1 MSTNATI
8 NTPTQIQTFA
18 LTQFAGAAQ
27 AQSNQDLGPAASEQ
41 ITKALGNAASTI
53 GQWRIVWGPAVLSM
67 GNPPYSVN
75 LMYVVQNVA
84 EPSQYV
90 IAIAGTNFNSLIDSV
105 IEDLFVFA
113 QLPWVFNPLAVG
125 AQISLGTAIG
135 LLNLQNM
142 KPDAKLPGGGSTLVD
157 FLRTIVNQK
166 VQITVAGHSL
176 GGALAPVV
184 ALWLADTAQ
193 GQQSSWDPQRNA
205 TIGVDTFA
213 GPTPGNLAFSLYAGI
228 RFGRRLR
235 PVYNSLDVVP
245 HAWQEFGEPSLSELF
260 SIYAPD
266 IAPKIDLSYA
276 TLAVLIGAFQ
286 LLAAHG
292 GYSPLAN
299 LVAIQGTYNTAIYQG
314 QKLDAFHKFLI
325 QVGYQHINGYY
336 DAFKYQAQWMPKPL
350 KSVPLSQDLASLA
363 SNSASAQ
370 EFVQALQNRQPKQI
384 QVGGV
389 VVNAP
394 RGPDDPQTARV
405 AAMVQAALAAQA
417 GVSAAQ

>member
-1 MSTNATI
+1 MFPTPIT
-8 NTPTQIQTFA
+8 TPTQIQTFA
-18 LTQFAGAAQ
+18 LTQFAAAAQ
-27 AQSNQDLGPAASEQ
+27 GQSNQDLGPAASQQ
-41 ITKALGNAASTI
+41 ITAALGNAASTI

-84 EPSQYV
+84 QPSQYV
-90 IAIAGTNFNSLIDSV
+90 IAIAGTNFSSLIDSV
-105 IEDLFVFA
+105 IEDLFVFS
-113 QLPWVFNPLAVG
+113 QLPWAFNQLAVG
-125 AQISLGTAIG
+125 AKISLGAAIG

-142 KPDAKLPGGGSTLVD
+142 RPDAELPGGGSSLVD
-157 FLRTIVNQK
+157 FLRTIVDQK
-166 VQITVAGHSL
+166 VHITVAGHSL

-193 GQQSSWDPQRNA
+193 SGLLPWDPQRNA

-228 RFGRRLR
+228 RFGKRLR
-235 PVYNSLDVVP
+235 PVYNTLDVVP

-276 TLAVLIGAFQ
+276 ALAVLIGAFQ
-286 LLAAHG
+286 LLAAKG
-292 GYSPLAN
+292 GYTPLPN
-299 LVAIQGTYNTAIYQG
+299 LAPIPGTYNTAVYQG
-314 QKLDAFHKFLI
+314 QKLDAFHKFLL

-336 DAFKYQAQWMPKPL
+336 DAFGYNADWMPKQL
-350 KSVPLSQDLASLA
+350 KPISLSQDLSNLA
-363 SNSASAQ
+363 SNSATAQ
-370 EFVQALQNRQPKQI
+370 DFVQALQTRQPKQI

-405 AAMVQAALAAQA
+405 VSMVQAALAAQA

>member
-1 MSTNATI
+1 MSTTATI
-8 NTPTQIQTFA
+8 DTPTQIQTFA

-27 AQSNQDLGPAASEQ
+27 AQSLPDLGPAASEQ
-41 ITKALGNAASTI
+41 ITQALRNAASTI
-53 GQWRIVWGPAVLSM
+53 GEWQIVWGPAVLTM
-67 GNPPYSVN
+67 GNPPHSVN
-75 LMYVVQNVA
+75 LMYVVKNA
-84 EPSQYV
+84 ADPSQYV

-105 IEDLFVFA
+105 LEDLFVFA
-113 QLPWVFNPLAVG
+113 QVPWFFNPLAVG
-125 AQISLGTAIG
+125 AQISLGAAIG

-142 KPDAKLPGGGSTLVD
+142 KPDAQLPGGGRTLVE
-157 FLRTIVNQK
+157 FLRTIVSQK

-193 GQQSSWDPQRNA
+193 GQQSAWDPQRNA

-213 GPTPGNLAFSLYAGI
+213 GPTPGNLAFSLYAGL
-228 RFGRRLR
+228 RFGKRLR
-235 PVYNSLDVVP
+235 PVYNTLDCVP

-266 IAPKIDLSYA
+266 IAPKIDVSYGA
-276 TLAVLIGAFQ
+276 LAVLIGVFQ
-286 LLAAHG
+286 LLAANR
-292 GYSPLAN
+292 GYTPLPN
-299 LVAIQGTYNTAIYQG
+299 LVAIQGTYTTAIYQDP
-314 QKLDAFHKFLI
+314 KLDAFHKFLL
-325 QVGYQHINGYY
+325 QVGYQHIIGYY
-336 DAFKYQAQWMPKPL
+336 GPFQYQAKWMKP
-350 KSVPLSQDLASLA
+350 STPTSISQDLADLA

-389 VVNAP
+389 VVDAP

-405 AAMVQAALAAQA
+405 SAMVQAALAAQA